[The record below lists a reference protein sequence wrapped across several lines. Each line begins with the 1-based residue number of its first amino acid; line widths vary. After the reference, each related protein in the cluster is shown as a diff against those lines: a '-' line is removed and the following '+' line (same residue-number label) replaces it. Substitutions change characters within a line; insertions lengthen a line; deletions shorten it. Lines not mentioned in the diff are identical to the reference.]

1 MAQENTK
8 EFDPNAKLREM
19 FPNDYDDKG
28 NRIETPPP
36 EPTKDDGSSNYGY
49 GALGAVAGTLAGKFF
64 SGVKPPVFSTKE
76 VDAAQIALQK
86 ANTQLSVIRNA
97 IEVNQNAP
105 RPQLQ
110 ALEQEYIRRQNAFNV
125 AEQNLNRANLNSASV
140 PRDIP
145 TRAPTATVQTAES
158 LVPTA
163 EQHSRALQ
171 GTLKEVKGGAPITGR
186 ASQQTYNEIT
196 SLQSMSKDKQ
206 AATIARLIRDGL
218 ITPEGAADIRLKL
231 GNVASTPSGVI
242 IPANTAMDA
251 ELRASSAASEA
262 ARKNAVIIAEIERLK
277 QEAVL
282 AKRDMGVA
290 KSAFQAANKPVENVT
305 RQLAGQLPNAEIK
318 AQIAAA
324 EAERAAAAAP
334 KEGALKKVGRF
345 IAGSPKIA
353 GMLGGAGVGMS
364 VAEAIDRFN
373 SGDTSG
379 GVIST
384 LAAAFGGMSMVP
396 PIGPAGLAVKGI
408 GTIGG
413 LATIPAIMVNDYL
426 NRR

>member
-1 MAQENTK
+1 MAEVNYPPLEGLLPIFSVDKNKDETNNSSQNNNPSESNSEN
-8 EFDPNAKLREM
+8 
-19 FPNDYDDKG
+19 
-28 NRIETPPP
+28 
-36 EPTKDDGSSNYGY
+36 SSTR
-49 GALGAVAGTLAGKFF
+49 GAGAVGAVAGTLAGKFL

-76 VDAAQIALQK
+76 VDAAQIALEK

-97 IEVNQNAP
+97 IESNQNAP

-125 AEQNLNRANLNSASV
+125 AEQNLNRATLNSAAV

-145 TRAPTATVQTAES
+145 TRAPTATVQTPES

-171 GTLKEVKGGAPITGR
+171 GNLKEVQGGAPITGR

-196 SLQSMSKDKQ
+196 SLQALSKDKQ
-206 AATIARLIRDGL
+206 EATLARLIRDGL
-218 ITPEGAADIRLKL
+218 VTPEGAADIRLKL
-231 GNVASTPSGVI
+231 GKVASTPSGVI
-242 IPANTAMDA
+242 LPANTAMDA

-262 ARKNAVIIAEIERLK
+262 AKQAAVRSAEIERLR
-277 QEAVL
+277 QEAAR

-290 KSAFQAANKPVENVT
+290 RSTFQAASNPVERVT
-305 RQLAGQLPNAEIK
+305 SQLAGQLSNAEIK

-324 EAERAAAAAP
+324 EAERAAAAAT

-345 IAGSPKIA
+345 IAGSPKVA
-353 GMLGGAGVGMS
+353 GMLGGAGIGMS
-364 VAEAIDRFN
+364 VAEAIDRFK
-373 SGDTSG
+373 SGDNSG

-408 GTIGG
+408 GTVGG
-413 LATIPAIMVNDYL
+413 LATIPAIMLNDYL
-426 NRR
+426 KSR

>member
-1 MAQENTK
+1 MAEVNYPPLEGLLPIFSVDKNKDETNNSSQNNNPAESNSENSGTIG
-8 EFDPNAKLREM
+8 A
-19 FPNDYDDKG
+19 
-28 NRIETPPP
+28 
-36 EPTKDDGSSNYGY
+36 

-76 VDAAQIALQK
+76 VDAAQIALEK

-125 AEQNLNRANLNSASV
+125 AEQNLNRANLNSAAV

-218 ITPEGAADIRLKL
+218 ITPEGADDIRLKL

-282 AKRDMGVA
+282 AKR
-290 KSAFQAANKPVENVT
+290 AFQAANKPVEKAT
-305 RQLAGQLPNAEIK
+305 SQLAGKLSDAEIK

-373 SGDTSG
+373 SGDNSG

-408 GTIGG
+408 GTMGG
-413 LATIPAIMVNDYL
+413 LLTIPAIMVNDYIKS
-426 NRR
+426 R

>member
-1 MAQENTK
+1 MAEVKYPPLEGLLPIFSVDKNKDETNNSSQNNNPAESNSENSGTIG
-8 EFDPNAKLREM
+8 A
-19 FPNDYDDKG
+19 
-28 NRIETPPP
+28 
-36 EPTKDDGSSNYGY
+36 

-64 SGVKPPVFSTKE
+64 SGVKPPAFSTKE

-125 AEQNLNRANLNSASV
+125 AEQNLNRANLNSAAV

-145 TRAPTATVQTAES
+145 TRAPTATVQTPES

-171 GTLKEVKGGAPITGR
+171 GNLKEVKGGAPITGR

-196 SLQSMSKDKQ
+196 SLQSMSKEKQ

-251 ELRASSAASEA
+251 ELRVSSAASEA

-277 QEAVL
+277 QEATL

-290 KSAFQAANKPVENVT
+290 RSTFQAANKPVENVT
-305 RQLAGQLPNAEIK
+305 SKLAGKLHDAEIK

-408 GTIGG
+408 GTMGG
-413 LATIPAIMVNDYL
+413 LATIPAIMVNDYIKS
-426 NRR
+426 R

>member
-36 EPTKDDGSSNYGY
+36 APTKDDGSSNYGY

-76 VDAAQIALQK
+76 VDAAQTALQK

-125 AEQNLNRANLNSASV
+125 AEQNLNRATLNSAAV

-145 TRAPTATVQTAES
+145 TRAPTATVQTPES

-171 GTLKEVKGGAPITGR
+171 GNLKEVQGGAPITGR

-196 SLQSMSKDKQ
+196 SLQGLSKDKQ
-206 AATIARLIRDGL
+206 EATLARLIRDGL
-218 ITPEGAADIRLKL
+218 MTPEGAADIRLKL
-231 GNVASTPSGVI
+231 GKVASTPSGVI
-242 IPANTAMDA
+242 IPASTAMDA

-262 ARKNAVIIAEIERLK
+262 AKQAAVRSAEIERLR
-277 QEAVL
+277 QEAAL

-290 KSAFQAANKPVENVT
+290 RSTFQAANKPVERVT
-305 RQLAGQLPNAEIK
+305 SQLAGQLPNAEIK
-318 AQIAAA
+318 AQIAAR
-324 EAERAAAAAP
+324 EAERAAASAP
-334 KEGALKKVGRF
+334 KEGALKKVGRA
-345 IAGSPKIA
+345 IAGSPKLA
-353 GMLGGAGVGMS
+353 GMLGGAGIGMS

-373 SGDTSG
+373 SGDNSG

-396 PIGPAGLAVKGI
+396 PIGPAGLAIKGI
-408 GTIGG
+408 GTVGG
-413 LATIPAIMVNDYL
+413 LATIPAIMLNDYL
-426 NRR
+426 KSR

>member
-1 MAQENTK
+1 
-8 EFDPNAKLREM
+8 
-19 FPNDYDDKG
+19 
-28 NRIETPPP
+28 
-36 EPTKDDGSSNYGY
+36 
-49 GALGAVAGTLAGKFF
+49 
-64 SGVKPPVFSTKE
+64 
-76 VDAAQIALQK
+76 
-86 ANTQLSVIRNA
+86 
-97 IEVNQNAP
+97 
-105 RPQLQ
+105 
-110 ALEQEYIRRQNAFNV
+110 
-125 AEQNLNRANLNSASV
+125 
-140 PRDIP
+140 
-145 TRAPTATVQTAES
+145 
-158 LVPTA
+158 
-163 EQHSRALQ
+163 
-171 GTLKEVKGGAPITGR
+171 
-186 ASQQTYNEIT
+186 
-196 SLQSMSKDKQ
+196 
-206 AATIARLIRDGL
+206 
-218 ITPEGAADIRLKL
+218 
-231 GNVASTPSGVI
+231 
-242 IPANTAMDA
+242 MDA

-373 SGDTSG
+373 SGDNSG